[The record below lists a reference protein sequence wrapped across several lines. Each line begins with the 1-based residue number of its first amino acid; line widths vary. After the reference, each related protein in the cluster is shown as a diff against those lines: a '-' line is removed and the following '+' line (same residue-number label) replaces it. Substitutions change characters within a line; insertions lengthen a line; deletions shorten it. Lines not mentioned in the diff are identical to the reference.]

1 MNEKQKKVM
10 DKIGLVAYMSIKKG
24 LDMAEASPTKKVFHS
39 TKNKNTLR
47 EKFFIEEL
55 YPNLQIFTEEEWLQY
70 AYNHLSPEE
79 QKKVAKKIRDQQEV
93 KKILEGE

>member
-24 LDMAEASPTKKVFHS
+24 LDMAETTSTKKIFHS

-70 AYNHLSPEE
+70 AYNHLSPEDK
-79 QKKVAKKIRDQQEV
+79 KKVTKKMML
-93 KKILEGE
+93 KKELKEMLE